1 MFVLK
6 KTKQIRDNNG
16 DMNKLYIYE
25 LNGLMSIKISLEMI
39 IRVSID
45 KMVCFDILK
54 NLTTL
59 AVKLSKQIH
68 IHTQ

>member
-1 MFVLK
+1 
-6 KTKQIRDNNG
+6 
-16 DMNKLYIYE
+16 MNELYIYE

-39 IRVSID
+39 IRDSID